1 MVTLYESERLR
12 SEKKSTNFFAI
23 VDSGDV
29 VDFGLSGGRVG
40 VFTYSQA
47 GGTWTDLSYECQD

>member
-1 MVTLYESERLR
+1 MVTLNESERLR
-12 SEKKSTNFFAI
+12 SEKSTNFFAI

-40 VFTYSQA
+40 VFTASQA
-47 GGTWTDLSYECQD
+47 MGKWTDLSYLCQD